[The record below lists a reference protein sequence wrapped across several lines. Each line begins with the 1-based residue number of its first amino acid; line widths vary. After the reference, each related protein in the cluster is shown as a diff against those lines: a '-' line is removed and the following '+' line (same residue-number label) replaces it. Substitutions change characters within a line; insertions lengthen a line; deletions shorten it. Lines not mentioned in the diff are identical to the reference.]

1 MEIALTGFRPRLN
14 TATTIDASRQR
25 QRQQQDVQRQPSS
38 SDQRQSERQ
47 NAQAEDRQARA
58 QARQKTPAQNSADSA
73 GERGRVINGEVLS
86 SETVRVN
93 SEESFRKSNAEAA
106 TIIFPRRAD
115 NQQSPLSGQPSNR
128 RIPVEQALQT
138 FRDNEALVLNESTPR
153 QVSGIID
160 EYV

>member
-25 QRQQQDVQRQPSS
+25 QRQQQDVQRQSSS

-47 NAQAEDRQARA
+47 NAQAEDRQTRA
-58 QARQKTPAQNSADSA
+58 QARQRTPAQNSVDSA

-93 SEESFRKSNAEAA
+93 SRESNGGAA
-106 TIIFPRRAD
+106 AIIFPRRAG

-138 FRDNEALVLNESTPR
+138 FRDNEALVLNESNPQ